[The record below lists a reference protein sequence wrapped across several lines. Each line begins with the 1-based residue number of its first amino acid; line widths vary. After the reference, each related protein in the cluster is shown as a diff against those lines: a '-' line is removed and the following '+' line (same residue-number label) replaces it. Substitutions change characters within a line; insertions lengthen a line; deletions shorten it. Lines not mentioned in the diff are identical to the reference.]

1 MLAGYSAARARL
13 AVQMPKS
20 LKLRYVKLL
29 EGARAPAYA
38 HGASEDAG
46 MDLFAAEDTELQP
59 GTWKSV
65 RTGISI
71 EIPEGFEGQVRPRSG
86 LARRHGLTLLNSPG
100 TIDPG
105 YRGEV
110 QVTLVNFGRDPYQI
124 RSGDRIA
131 QLIVAAYATVQW
143 DLAEAL
149 GDSGRG
155 AGGFGS
161 TGR

>member
-1 MLAGYSAARARL
+1 MAE
-13 AVQMPKS
+13 S
-20 LKLRYVKLL
+20 LTLRYVKLL
-29 EGARAPAYA
+29 DGAKAPKFA

-46 MDLFAAEDTELQP
+46 MDLFAAEDIELQP

-65 RTGISI
+65 RTGIGI
-71 EIPEGFEGQVRPRSG
+71 EIPEGYEGQVRPRSG

-110 QVTLVNFGRDPYQI
+110 QVTLINFGSKPHRI
-124 RSGDRIA
+124 RFGDRIA
-131 QLIVAAYATVQW
+131 QLIVASYVAVRW
-143 DLAEAL
+143 ELAESL
-149 GDSGRG
+149 GATGRG

>member
-1 MLAGYSAARARL
+1 
-13 AVQMPKS
+13 MPES
-20 LKLRYVKLL
+20 LTLSYVKLL
-29 EGARAPAYA
+29 EGAKAPKYA

-46 MDLFAAEDTELQP
+46 MDLFAAEETELQP
-59 GTWKSV
+59 GEWKSV

-71 EIPEGFEGQVRPRSG
+71 EIPEGYEGQVRPRSG

-110 QVTLVNFGRDPYQI
+110 QVMLINFGPVPY
-124 RSGDRIA
+124 RVRNGDRIA
-131 QLIVAAYATVQW
+131 QLIIGPYAGVQW
-143 DLAEAL
+143 ELAESL
-149 GDSGRG
+149 DGSVRG
-155 AGGFGS
+155 PGGFGS